1 MTLKQFKKKMERKHQ
16 ANIKALKEQTK
27 RVLKERGQR

>member
-1 MTLKQFKKKMERKHQ
+1 MTVKKFIKKMQRKEQ